1 MGSHRHGGSAVL
13 VSISA
18 LLASSVFAGERGGLV
33 GWVEDT
39 RGAPVAGAVISVFGK
54 GIGNGGLVTL
64 TDSAGR
70 FALPRLPVGSY
81 TLRALDSGHVPS
93 PARRFTVLPET
104 DATFT
109 VSLTPTG
116 QDAPDEEQRRTDG
129 DGGEALREWRWLL
142 RHKRRSVLE
151 ARAAETLPAGALRTA
166 DSMPAAPPV
175 PWLADLDGSVELVTV
190 PLGIAFPAEV
200 SMAGQGALRLSGR
213 LAEGVHWTLGG
224 LVTESRGTSWR
235 TAAEFVLE
243 PGGGHTIE
251 TGAGYGLAQTGGF
264 GTGADGAIDPRGV
277 GAMFLRSRLRLAEHV
292 TASLGTRYS
301 YFGFLDDANHLDG
314 MLSVE
319 VETAPGTTVRGSAA
333 SRTLAPGGDLLT
345 LSTRDSSPLIAYA
358 AIVDH
363 LQAPRTTRYDLAVD
377 RSVGPT
383 TLSARALYEDTTH
396 QIVNVFEPY
405 PSTRSLHMFNVGPL
419 AARGVG
425 VSLARDFGDA
435 VSGSISY
442 TYGLARRRGLI
453 FGDGLLGGQPA
464 GASFRKAD
472 FHDVEARVETFFDLT
487 DTRVQAFC
495 RINTLNPS
503 SDGPGGN
510 SAVTNTRFDIQLTQG
525 LPFLQPLTRADW
537 EVLVAFR
544 NLYYEPGEG
553 GLFDEIVV
561 LHPPRR
567 VVGGIAVRF

>member
-1 MGSHRHGGSAVL
+1 M
-13 VSISA
+13 
-18 LLASSVFAGERGGLV
+18 

-39 RGAPVAGAVISVFGK
+39 RGAPVVGAVISVFGK
-54 GIGNGGLVTL
+54 GIGNGGFVTL
-64 TDSAGR
+64 TDSGGQ
-70 FALPRLPVGSY
+70 FVLPRLPTGSY
-81 TLRALDSGHVPS
+81 TLRALGSGHVPS
-93 PARRFTVLPET
+93 PARRFTVLPEL

-109 VSLTPTG
+109 VSLTPIG
-116 QDAPDEEQRRTDG
+116 PGAAAEEQARAEG
-129 DGGEALREWRWLL
+129 DGAAALREWRWLL

-151 ARAAETLPAGALRTA
+151 TRAEEPLPAGALRTA
-166 DSMPAAPPV
+166 ESMPAPPPV
-175 PWLADLDGSVELVTV
+175 PWLGDLDGSVELVTV
-190 PLGIAFPAEV
+190 PLGVVSPAEV
-200 SMAGQGALRLSGR
+200 SLAGLGALRVSGR
-213 LAEGVHWTLGG
+213 LADGVHWTLGG

-251 TGAGYGLAQTGGF
+251 TGAGYGLAHTGGL
-264 GTGADGAIDPRGV
+264 GTGGADAIDTRGV

-314 MLSVE
+314 MVAVE

-345 LSTRDSSPLIAYA
+345 LSTRDPSPLIAYA

-363 LQAPRTTRYDLAVD
+363 LRPPRTTRYELAVD
-377 RSVGPT
+377 RGVGPT
-383 TLSARALYEDTTH
+383 TLGARALYEDTTH

-419 AARGVG
+419 TARGVG
-425 VSLARDFGDA
+425 FRLARDFGDA
-435 VSGSISY
+435 VSGSVSY
-442 TYGLARRRGLI
+442 TYGLASRRGLI
-453 FGDGLLGGQPA
+453 FADGLLGAQPA
-464 GASFRKAD
+464 GASFRRAD
-472 FHDVEARVETFFDLT
+472 FHDVEARVETFFDVT

-495 RINTLNPS
+495 RINTLNPE

-510 SAVTNTRFDIQLTQG
+510 GAVTNTRFDIQLTQG
-525 LPFLQPLTRADW
+525 LPFLQTLTRADW

-553 GLFDEIVV
+553 GLFDEVVV